1 MNKLLLFSLLLI
13 ASLNLAQASD
23 SVRVLAL
30 FSDKALVNINGK
42 QQIIKKG
49 QVIDGIKL
57 ISASGRGAVLQ
68 FSDGEQ
74 KTLGINQS
82 ISSSFKKPERKKL
95 RVYSNNQGMFLV
107 NGAINGKATR
117 FLIDT
122 GASHIAI
129 SSAEADRLGLD
140 YKNAPTGRVQTASEE
155 VPAWN
160 ITLDRVKVGS
170 IDMPQVAAVVLR
182 GDRPRHILLG
192 MTFLEHL
199 NMQRQGTA
207 MILEKKF

>member
-1 MNKLLLFSLLLI
+1 MNKFLLISLLII
-13 ASLNLAQASD
+13 ASLNIAQASD

-49 QVIDGIKL
+49 QVIDGIEL
-57 ISASGRGAVLQ
+57 ISASGRGAVLK
-68 FSDGEQ
+68 FADGRQ
-74 KTLGINQS
+74 QTLGLNQS
-82 ISSSFKKPERKKL
+82 ISSSFKKPDKKKL
-95 RVYSNNQGMFLV
+95 RVFSDSQGMFLV
-107 NGAINGKATR
+107 DGAINGKSTR

-155 VPAWN
+155 VPVWN
-160 ITLDRVKVGS
+160 ITLDRVKVGA
-170 IDMPQVAAVVLR
+170 IAVPQVSAVVLR

-192 MTFLEHL
+192 MTFLQHL
-199 NMQRQGTA
+199 NMQRDGTA
-207 MILEKKF
+207 MVLEKKF